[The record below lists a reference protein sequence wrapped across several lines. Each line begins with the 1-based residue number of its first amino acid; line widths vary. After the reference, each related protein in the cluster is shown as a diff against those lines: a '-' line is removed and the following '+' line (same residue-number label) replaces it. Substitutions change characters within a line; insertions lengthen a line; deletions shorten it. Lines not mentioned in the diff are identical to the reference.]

1 MRWLTI
7 SLILLAASARGQTP
21 GLGERIDALLPN
33 PEEERWLQI
42 PWRTELLEARREAN
56 AAGKPIFM
64 WLMNGDPLGC
74 T

>member
-1 MRWLTI
+1 MRLLAI
-7 SLILLAASARGQTP
+7 SLILLAAPARGQSP
-21 GLGERIDALLPN
+21 GLGERIDAIVPAA
-33 PEEERWLQI
+33 EEERWLQI